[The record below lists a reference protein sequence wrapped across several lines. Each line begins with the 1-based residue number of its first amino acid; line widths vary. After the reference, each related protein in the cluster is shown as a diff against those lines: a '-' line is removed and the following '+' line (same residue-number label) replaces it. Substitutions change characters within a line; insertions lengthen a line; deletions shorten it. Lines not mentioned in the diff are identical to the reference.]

1 MGGGISNRANCLG
14 RAHTESTR
22 HESTRMSHET
32 HRLSVRGS
40 MDTPMRERRIKW
52 GGGEGETL
60 SIHVESTQCALGLS
74 QQPKRLHCNGKGEHV
89 RKDTSLQMPLGK
101 VLQITSNL

>member
-1 MGGGISNRANCLG
+1 MPVQFIFLWKSILKKKKYAEYKCFYMGQPFIDPYESMDPSQESMSPLQVRVPLG

-40 MDTPMRERRIKW
+40 MDTPMRERRI
-52 GGGEGETL
+52 
-60 SIHVESTQCALGLS
+60 C
-74 QQPKRLHCNGKGEHV
+74 
-89 RKDTSLQMPLGK
+89 D
-101 VLQITSNL
+101 